1 MDYFGCLNKIDFNA
15 LSDRE
20 KVELFV
26 TKGLYTTFPKLNITF
41 NAEVY
46 TTDEKN
52 YQTICEPVK
61 ELTSAYYKFLTTIY
75 REKINILMLDFFH
88 LFNNEILTLE
98 NKKAKKIARQYYLS
112 IVYGEQSPEFDLVGM
127 SQNEKGIKKVRNT
140 PKLELF
146 SIKQDFLKTRSISE
160 YLNGL
165 VCYLLGDAKHFNNEL
180 ANEIEILAEIIR
192 FEGDFKIL
200 STLNEEYKFENVK
213 TEPIDKNEGEG
224 SVTNETVSL
233 PLPHK
238 KENTLTM
245 PSEEDID
252 NYLVEYVFSKKG

>member
-1 MDYFGCLNKIDFNA
+1 MNYFGCLKETDLNA

-20 KVELFV
+20 KIELFV
-26 TKGLYTTFPKLNITF
+26 SKGLYKTIPKLNITF

-46 TTDEKN
+46 TTDESN
-52 YQTICEPVK
+52 YQTICEPVQ
-61 ELTSAYYKFLTTIY
+61 ELTSAYYKF
-75 REKINILMLDFFH
+75 ILNNYHEQIDAVFLDFFH

-98 NKKAKKIARQYYLS
+98 TKKSKKIARQHYLY
-112 IVYGEQSPEFDLVGM
+112 IVYGNQSPKFDLVGM
-127 SQNEKGIKKVRNT
+127 SQNQKGIQKVRNT

-146 SIKQDFLKTRSISE
+146 SIKQYVLKTRAISE

-165 VCYLLGDAKHFNNEL
+165 VCYLLGDAEHFNNEL
-180 ANEIEILAEIIR
+180 ANEIEILEEIIR

-200 STLNEEYKFENVK
+200 STLNEEYKFENLE
-213 TEPIDKNEGEG
+213 TEPTDKGEGEG

-238 KENTLTM
+238 KESTLTM
-245 PSEEDID
+245 PSEEDMD
-252 NYLVEYVFSKKG
+252 NYLLEYVFSKKR